1 MSSSPS
7 SSSSS
12 PFIAYDVSLS
22 IVSSLR
28 ELRVAIA
35 RRDSSLADQ
44 LSRAASSIPLNL
56 AEGNRRVGKDRL
68 HSFRIAAGS
77 ADEVRASLHVALAW
91 GYVAPGDADPALRAC
106 DRLLGMLWR
115 LTAPRAA

>member
-1 MSSSPS
+1 MSSTPS
-7 SSSSS
+7 T
-12 PFIAYDVSLS
+12 FIAYDVALTV
-22 IVSSLR
+22 IASLR
-28 ELRVAIA
+28 DLRVALA
-35 RRDSSLADQ
+35 RRDDSLADQ

-77 ADEVRASLHVALAW
+77 ADEVRAALHVALAW
-91 GYVAPGDADPALRAC
+91 GYVSAADAEPALRAC

-115 LTAPRAA
+115 LTAPRAG

>member
-68 HSFRIAAGS
+68 HSFRVAAGS
-77 ADEVRASLHVALAW
+77 ADGDPRDTAGSDSPRPRRNRNRRRTRAGQS
-91 GYVAPGDADPALRAC
+91 
-106 DRLLGMLWR
+106 
-115 LTAPRAA
+115 AAE